1 MPASAW
7 TRATASALPRR
18 TALRAPVRAWV
29 PARAALPAARLQ
41 THAPP
46 PAPAEAAVR
55 WRAAR
60 PAVRPLAPRPGRESV
75 RVPEQLA
82 GSAGAMPASCRSP
95 ADASHPR
102 WKPRGRLQAKAPPE
116 AATRTRC
123 RPGLWLRPGPRP
135 RSARPPPCRCGSR
148 SATSLAWASRPCLP
162 CRRGPPSDQKHRSR
176 HWPAG
181 PADRRAGP
189 VRCARSNPRRP
200 RVGAGRGRPAS
211 ARPRPA
217 RTRTRRRSAA
227 ASAPSAAR
235 PAPRRNAPAATGVP
249 RSCAACGQTGCAR
262 RRPPRRPSRHPADAG
277 RSRGPCCRTRRS
289 PILRSAGSGSPCG
302 AGSPAATAAP

>member
-1 MPASAW
+1 
-7 TRATASALPRR
+7 
-18 TALRAPVRAWV
+18 
-29 PARAALPAARLQ
+29 
-41 THAPP
+41 
-46 PAPAEAAVR
+46 
-55 WRAAR
+55 
-60 PAVRPLAPRPGRESV
+60 
-75 RVPEQLA
+75 
-82 GSAGAMPASCRSP
+82 MPASCRSP

-148 SATSLAWASRPCLP
+148 SATSLAWAFRPYLLGW
-162 CRRGPPSDQKHRSR
+162 RWLPSDRKTCSR

-181 PADRRAGP
+181 LAARRAGP
-189 VRCARSNPRRP
+189 VRCARSHPRHP
-200 RVGAGRGRPAS
+200 RVAAGRGRPAS

-217 RTRTRRRSAA
+217 QTRTRRRSAA

-235 PAPRRNAPAATGVP
+235 PAPRRSVPAATGVP